1 MLSEEI
7 KIQLEE
13 ARNKGEKIGLVQGS
27 WDLFHIG
34 HLKYLLKARELCDF
48 LIIAMDSDEKIKKR
62 KGSGR
67 PIWPE
72 MERYQFL
79 SQLGIADAI
88 VIKNVNEVKWGLIKE
103 VRPDVLVAIKENYSD
118 EQIAKL
124 HEYCGTVAVLPRQS
138 ESSTSDKIRKIM
150 ISNQRNKIDNL
161 ESKVDSAVEEF
172 KKRIG
177 FDESMQEPIPAM
189 ISHMRES
196 TDWICPVSAAIYY
209 ADQWYYGT
217 NKVDFSIPKYDIDNR
232 TELFYGTAE
241 HAEINLLKKLGNV
254 TAINAPLW
262 TTLFPCD
269 RCMKVLIDKGV
280 KKIYYMEDHPERNW
294 SKRSHELAAKHNVET
309 IRVVD
314 TAKKDSTEEQAA
326 SHEDYYA
333 YKYIYPPNARVQE
346 QLDIMVTRENND
358 EDPLDAGIIDQDILH
373 VKNYWYITK
382 NRFPHNGTGE
392 QFLIVAKN
400 PVYKIDD
407 ISAEMWKE
415 LEEIWLFLVETYNLT
430 GGALCIRY
438 GDPALSGASLKR
450 LHVHLIM
457 PDKEKKIRFP
467 IGGHTELKE
476 GLVLKKTLK

>member
-1 MLSEEI
+1 MLSEEL

-13 ARNKGEKIGLVQGS
+13 ARKKGEKIGLVQGS

-34 HLKYLLKARELCDF
+34 HLKYILKARELCDF

-124 HEYCGTVAVLPRQS
+124 HEYCGKVAVLPRQS

-150 ISNQRNKIDNL
+150 ISNQKNKIDNL
-161 ESKVDSAVEEF
+161 EGRVDLAVEDF

-177 FDESMQEPIPAM
+177 FSESMQDPIPAM
-189 ISHMRES
+189 ISHMKES

-254 TAINAPLW
+254 KALNAPLW

-280 KKIYYMEDHPERNW
+280 KKIYYMEDHPEKNW
-294 SKRSHELAAKHNVET
+294 SKRSHELAEKHNVET
-309 IRVVD
+309 IRVFD
-314 TAKKDSTEEQAA
+314 TT
-326 SHEDYYA
+326 
-333 YKYIYPPNARVQE
+333 
-346 QLDIMVTRENND
+346 
-358 EDPLDAGIIDQDILH
+358 
-373 VKNYWYITK
+373 
-382 NRFPHNGTGE
+382 
-392 QFLIVAKN
+392 
-400 PVYKIDD
+400 
-407 ISAEMWKE
+407 
-415 LEEIWLFLVETYNLT
+415 
-430 GGALCIRY
+430 
-438 GDPALSGASLKR
+438 
-450 LHVHLIM
+450 
-457 PDKEKKIRFP
+457 KKIQQKNK
-467 IGGHTELKE
+467 L
-476 GLVLKKTLK
+476 